1 MKKILHPSLTLGA
14 RKPYLSQR
22 ESALARLDMIL
33 HTRQGDLPWKS
44 QFGCD
49 VTGLVGEPATP
60 DKLNETKAIVENT
73 IQRWLPDANVKECQ
87 VQLVSL
93 GGYAN
98 TYRDVSIPVAE
109 SALVAMGTEAG
120 LELKID
126 LEIEE
131 EILEVGTEFDL

>member
-14 RKPYLSQR
+14 RKPYLSSR

-33 HTRQGDLPWKS
+33 HTREGDIPWKPT
-44 QFGCD
+44 FGCD
-49 VTGLVGEPATP
+49 VAGLVGEPATP
-60 DKLNETKAIVENT
+60 SNVNRTRSIVEGA
-73 IQRWLPDANVKECQ
+73 ISDWLPDVTINQCQ
-87 VQLVSL
+87 IQLVNL

-126 LEIEE
+126 LEVEE
-131 EILEVGTEFDL
+131 ELLEVGTEFDL

>member
-14 RKPYLSQR
+14 RKPFLSGR
-22 ESALARLDMIL
+22 ETSLARLDMIL
-33 HTRQGDLPWKS
+33 QTRQGDIPWRPE
-44 QFGCD
+44 FGCD
-49 VTGLVGEPATP
+49 VTRLVGEPATP
-60 DKLNETKAIVENT
+60 DKVNETRSIVENT
-73 IQRWLPDANVKECQ
+73 IQRWLPDADVKECQ

-131 EILEVGTEFDL
+131 ELLEVGTEFDL

>member
-14 RKPYLSQR
+14 RKPFLSQR
-22 ESALARLDMIL
+22 ESSLARLDMIL
-33 HTRQGDLPWKS
+33 QTRQGDVPWNPN
-44 QFGCD
+44 FGCD
-49 VTGLVGEPATP
+49 VTGLIGEPATR
-60 DKLNETKAIVENT
+60 DKINETKAIVQNT
-73 IQRWLPDANVKECQ
+73 IQRWLPDATVNECQ

-98 TYRDVSIPVAE
+98 TYRDVTIPVAE

-126 LEIEE
+126 LEFDE